1 MTRTLAALP
10 GAARR
15 LCLSRR
21 NGEICTREKGHRG
34 LHHRRGG
41 SLLWNDLQADPP
53 ECPGAGTAAEPAPTL
68 ADGFPGG
75 RAVCP
80 VCWAFVAL
88 EADGTLSPHETW
100 RGDPTRAEADRRREW
115 FNAFGW

>member
-21 NGEICTREKGHRG
+21 NGEICTREAGHRG

-41 SLLWNDLQADPP
+41 HLLWSEAQADPP
-53 ECPGAGTAAEPAPTL
+53 ECAGAGAPAEPAVTL

-75 RAVCP
+75 RALCP
-80 VCWAFVAL
+80 VCWGFVPLDDAGRL
-88 EADGTLSPHETW
+88 LAHDTW
-100 RGDPTRAEADRRREW
+100 RGDPTREEADRRRVW
-115 FNAFGW
+115 FNAHGW

>member
-10 GAARR
+10 GAARL

-21 NGEICTREKGHRG
+21 RGEICTREEGHRG

-41 SLLWNDLQADPP
+41 SLLWNDSQADPP
-53 ECPGAGTAAEPAPTL
+53 ECPGAGSAAEAAPTL
-68 ADGFPGG
+68 DDGFPGG
-75 RAVCP
+75 RALCS
-80 VCWAFVAL
+80 VCWAFVPL
-88 EADGTLSPHETW
+88 TEDGTLSPHDTW
-100 RGDPTRAEADRRREW
+100 RGDLTRADADRRRDW

>member
-21 NGEICTREKGHRG
+21 NGEICTREDGHRG
-34 LHHRRGG
+34 LHHRTGG
-41 SLLWNDLQADPP
+41 RLLWSDLQADPP
-53 ECPGAGTAAEPAPTL
+53 ECPGAGSAGSPAATL
-68 ADGFPGG
+68 DDGFPDG

-80 VCWAFVAL
+80 VCWAFVEVTAGHHRP
-88 EADGTLSPHETW
+88 D
-100 RGDPTRAEADRRREW
+100 
-115 FNAFGW
+115 AFRLYESLGYDANVAAYLRKKL